1 MASQGKVARIR
12 SSKEAERMTE
22 NQVLRVQVQ
31 ERNRRKIPHDCLS
44 ANFRN
49 ITCVDL
55 AKTDLNG
62 LVFSNTSDISGVIC
76 CCFFML
82 SISFLCLAW

>member
-1 MASQGKVARIR
+1 MLLQ
-12 SSKEAERMTE
+12 
-22 NQVLRVQVQ
+22 VQVQ

-44 ANFRN
+44 ANFWN
-49 ITCVDL
+49 ITYVDL

-82 SISFLCLAW
+82 SISFLCISGVICCCFFMLSISFLCLAW